1 MDKLSIF
8 YSIKYIGKNNVIA
21 TYGDNDKVVFV
32 HLAEHWK
39 YGVMVVDVYISS
51 TSGNTKVKSRQQ
63 YIINILS
70 AAKIPF
76 EVKDISSSETDKQF
90 MFKALEENG
99 KTVIAPQLFLG
110 SEYLGLYIFLFGHK
124 YWYKGTPDIY
134 TPHKYYFICVK
145 AVMLPGCSNRSRW
158 FSQEPPT

>member
-1 MDKLSIF
+1 
-8 YSIKYIGKNNVIA
+8 
-21 TYGDNDKVVFV
+21 
-32 HLAEHWK
+32 
-39 YGVMVVDVYISS
+39 MVVDVYISS

-99 KTVIAPQLFLG
+99 KTIIAPQLFLG
-110 SEYLGLYIFLFGHK
+110 SEYLGDYDEFIQANENEMLLEFLK
-124 YWYKGTPDIY
+124 VTN
-134 TPHKYYFICVK
+134 
-145 AVMLPGCSNRSRW
+145 SSRV
-158 FSQEPPT
+158 SSLETES

>member
-110 SEYLGLYIFLFGHK
+110 SEYLG
-124 YWYKGTPDIY
+124 
-134 TPHKYYFICVK
+134 
-145 AVMLPGCSNRSRW
+145 
-158 FSQEPPT
+158 